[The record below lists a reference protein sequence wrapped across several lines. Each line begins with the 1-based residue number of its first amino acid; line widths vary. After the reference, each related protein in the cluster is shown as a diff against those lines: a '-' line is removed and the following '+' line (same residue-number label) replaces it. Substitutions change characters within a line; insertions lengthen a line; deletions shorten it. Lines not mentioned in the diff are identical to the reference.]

1 MSECDD
7 QNGLLD
13 RVSLF
18 SYSSVSLLIDLIA
31 IKKRD
36 YVVCCSANRVQQ

>member
-1 MSECDD
+1 MI
-7 QNGLLD
+7 NGLLD

-36 YVVCCSANRVQQ
+36 YVVCCTVRAKEYSSE